1 MSSGGTKLFVTK
13 YPYFFKERDIED
25 LFEKFGTLKDIAM
38 KANYTFVEFEDAAD
52 AEDCIKEMDGKNIE
66 GKRIVVE
73 LTKANND
80 RRGGGGNRGGD
91 RRNNILCF
99 IYS

>member
-13 YPYFFKERDIED
+13 YPYYFKERDIGD
-25 LFEKFGTLKDIAM
+25 LFEKFGSLKEIAM
-38 KANYTFVEFEDAAD
+38 KANYAFVEFDDPAD

-73 LTKANND
+73 LTKQNNN
-80 RRGGGGNRGGD
+80 RRDGNRGGD
-91 RRNNILCF
+91 RRNNI
-99 IYS
+99 I